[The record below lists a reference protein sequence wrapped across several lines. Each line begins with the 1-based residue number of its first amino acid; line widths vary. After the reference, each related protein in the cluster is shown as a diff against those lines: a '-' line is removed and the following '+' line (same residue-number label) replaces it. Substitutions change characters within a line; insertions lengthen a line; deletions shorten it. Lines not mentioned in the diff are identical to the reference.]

1 MDPITGIGLA
11 ASVIQLVKFGIDAVK
26 KCGEV
31 YQQGSVSEYSNIDY
45 TTGHLASLTES
56 LQQFL

>member
-31 YQQGSVSEYSNIDY
+31 YQQGSISEYSNIDY
-45 TTGHLASLTES
+45 TTGQSYRIAAAVPVEC
-56 LQQFL
+56 